1 MLLRRRLPPPR
12 GWRQWSL
19 GRGLAGSSTTP
30 PPTSTAPRRTVL
42 RIGDVSVPRST
53 GAGGPLVPSGYGP
66 VGSPTQEEL
75 GHLRWMMQKGDL
87 RQDLFL
93 VGPPGPARR
102 GLALWYAE
110 LLRREVE
117 TLQISRDTS
126 ESDLKQRR
134 ELVRGGDAIFL
145 DQAPVRAAINGS
157 LLVLDGLEKA
167 ERNVSRAD
175 RNGSSG
181 RDGA

>member
-1 MLLRRRLPPPR
+1 
-12 GWRQWSL
+12 
-19 GRGLAGSSTTP
+19 
-30 PPTSTAPRRTVL
+30 
-42 RIGDVSVPRST
+42 
-53 GAGGPLVPSGYGP
+53 
-66 VGSPTQEEL
+66 
-75 GHLRWMMQKGDL
+75 MMQKGDL

-157 LLVLDGLEKA
+157 VLVLDGLEKA
-167 ERNVSRAD
+167 ERNVSRAQ
-175 RNGSSG
+175 RK
-181 RDGA
+181 RVV